1 VFGKIKMEE
10 KMMIFDTHAHYD
22 DPAFAG
28 GVDDIVAHF
37 PAAGIGRA
45 VNVASTRES
54 IPACLALAARYPVFY
69 AAAGIHPSECT
80 DITEADIEIVRRALA
95 LPRTVAVGEIGL
107 DYHWPEPERK
117 LQQKWFAA
125 QLELAAEEDV
135 PVIVHSRDAA
145 ADTMDMI
152 RQHSARKRGDN
163 PAGVIHCY
171 SYGRE
176 QAEEYCRMGWMIG
189 VGGVVTFRNA
199 RKLKETVQAIP
210 LEAIVLETDCPY
222 MAPEPHRGE
231 RNSSLFLPLVVKAV
245 ADLKNVT
252 PEEVIAQTERNAERL
267 YRL

>member
-1 VFGKIKMEE
+1 
-10 KMMIFDTHAHYD
+10 MIFDTHAHYD

-28 GVDDIVAHF
+28 EVDSIVAQF
-37 PAAGIGRA
+37 PEAGIGRA

-54 IPACLALAARYPVFY
+54 IPSCLALAAHYSAFY
-69 AAAGIHPSECT
+69 AAVGIHPSECT
-80 DITEADIEIVRRALA
+80 DMTEEDLAVIRRALA

-135 PVIVHSRDAA
+135 PVIIHSRDAA

-152 RQHSARKRGDN
+152 RRYRSGKKGGH
-163 PAGVIHCY
+163 PAGVLHCY

-199 RKLKETVQAIP
+199 RKLKETVEAIP
-210 LEAIVLETDCPY
+210 LDAIVLETDCPY

-231 RNSSLFLPLVVKAV
+231 RNSSLFLPLVAKAV
-245 ADLKNVT
+245 AELKKIP